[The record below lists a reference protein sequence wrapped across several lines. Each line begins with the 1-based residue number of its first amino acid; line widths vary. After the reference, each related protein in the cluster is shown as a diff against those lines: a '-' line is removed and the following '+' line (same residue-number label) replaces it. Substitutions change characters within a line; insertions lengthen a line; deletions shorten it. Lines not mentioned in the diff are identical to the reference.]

1 MNRLSSVHRRL
12 VYAVGVVLLLSG
24 LYWAAIHYL
33 GESIG
38 FDPRQALAAN
48 ALLMKIHGGAAM
60 IALILLGSLLPGHV
74 RFGWRGAVN
83 KKTGILML
91 VLAGLLIGSGY
102 LLYYAGDE
110 MVRQLSSYVHLGLG
124 VALPLP
130 LVTHVWRR
138 ARATA
143 ASRTRARGMRS
154 EGVA

>member
-1 MNRLSSVHRRL
+1 MG
-12 VYAVGVVLLLSG
+12 AVLLFSG
-24 LYWAAIHYL
+24 LYWALIHYL
-33 GESIG
+33 GESMG
-38 FDPRQALAAN
+38 FDPREALAAN

-60 IALILLGSLLPGHV
+60 IALIQLGSLLPGHV
-74 RFGWRGAVN
+74 RVGWRGALN

-110 MVRQLSSYVHLGLG
+110 MVRQLSSYVHLCLG

-130 LVTHVWRR
+130 LVAHVWR

-143 ASRTRARGMRS
+143 ASRTRTRGMRS